1 MPIQLH
7 IAKETRRHENRVALV
22 PAVVAKLQKLGIEPH
37 LEPGAGEAARIPDA
51 DYTAAGATIGAAP
64 A

>member
-37 LEPGAGEAARIPDA
+37 LEPGAG
-51 DYTAAGATIGAAP
+51 
-64 A
+64 